1 MAQLLLKGH
10 PIGNF
15 QGVLFDKD
23 GTLSHSEPHL
33 LALAD
38 ARINKAVKVAQEQA
52 PALNPSELSH
62 TLRRAFGVDQGM
74 LDPGGTLAVASRQD
88 NIASSATV
96 FCLMG
101 CSWPQ
106 ALSLAHTCFDAVDQ
120 EGLIDTTPSPLINGA
135 GQLLRNLHQQG
146 VTAAVISNDTHSGIE
161 DFLAHHQLGA
171 GIAGIWSADDHPR
184 KPDPQAVLE
193 LCNRLGLPPQRC
205 ALVGDAETDLQMA
218 LEAGIGGVIGFTGG
232 WKRAPKLPSAQ
243 HLLHSW
249 DHLSVSTNS

>member
-1 MAQLLLKGH
+1 MAQLLLKGD

-88 NIASSATV
+88 NIASTATV

-120 EGLIDTTPSPLINGA
+120 EGLIDTTQPVDQRGWA
-135 GQLLRNLHQQG
+135 
-146 VTAAVISNDTHSGIE
+146 TAAEPAS
-161 DFLAHHQLGA
+161 A
-171 GIAGIWSADDHPR
+171 GRHRSCDQQRHPFR
-184 KPDPQAVLE
+184 
-193 LCNRLGLPPQRC
+193 
-205 ALVGDAETDLQMA
+205 
-218 LEAGIGGVIGFTGG
+218 
-232 WKRAPKLPSAQ
+232 
-243 HLLHSW
+243 H
-249 DHLSVSTNS
+249 

>member
-1 MAQLLLKGH
+1 
-10 PIGNF
+10 
-15 QGVLFDKD
+15 
-23 GTLSHSEPHL
+23 
-33 LALAD
+33 
-38 ARINKAVKVAQEQA
+38 
-52 PALNPSELSH
+52 
-62 TLRRAFGVDQGM
+62 M

-88 NIASSATV
+88 NIASTATV

-120 EGLIDTTPSPLINGA
+120 EGLIDSTPSPLINGA
-135 GQLLRNLHQQG
+135 GQLLQDLHQQG
-146 VTAAVISNDTHSGIE
+146 VSAAVISNDTHSGIE

-218 LEAGIGGVIGFTGG
+218 LEASIGGVIGFTGG
-232 WKRAPKLPSAQ
+232 WKRAPELPSAQ

-249 DHLSVSTNS
+249 TDLVLSTGA

>member
-38 ARINKAVKVAQEQA
+38 ARINTAIEIAQERA
-52 PALNPSELSH
+52 PALQAPELSN
-62 TLRRAFGVDQGM
+62 TLHRAFGVDHGL

-88 NIASSATV
+88 NIASTATV
-96 FCLMG
+96 FCLLG

-106 ALSLAHTCFDAVDQ
+106 ALAMAHTCFDAVDQ
-120 EGLIDTTPSPLINGA
+120 DGLIDTTPSPLINGA
-135 GQLLRNLHQQG
+135 GRLLRDLHQEG
-146 VTAAVISNDTHSGIE
+146 MTAAVISNDTRSGIE
-161 DFLAHHQLGA
+161 DFLSHHQLSA
-171 GIAGIWSADDHPR
+171 GVAGIWSADDQPR

-193 LCNRLGLPPQRC
+193 LCDRLGLPPQRC

-232 WKRAPKLPSAQ
+232 WSRAPELPSAQ

-249 DHLSVSTNS
+249 GHLSVSTGS

>member
-38 ARINKAVKVAQEQA
+38 ARINKAVNIAQEQA
-52 PALNPSELSH
+52 PALKSSELIN
-62 TLRRAFGVDQGM
+62 TLRRTFGVDQGM

-88 NIASSATV
+88 NIASTATV
-96 FCLMG
+96 FCLLG

-106 ALSLAHTCFDAVDQ
+106 ALYLAHTCFDAVDQ
-120 EGLIDTTPSPLINGA
+120 DGMINSTQSPLIIGA
-135 GQLLRNLHQQG
+135 RHLLQDLHQQG
-146 VTAAVISNDTHSGIE
+146 VTAAVISNDTRSGIA
-161 DFLAHHQLGA
+161 DFLAHHQLSG
-171 GIAGIWSADDHPR
+171 GFAGIWSADDHPR

-193 LCNRLGLPPQRC
+193 LCGRLGLPPQRC

-232 WKRAPKLPSAQ
+232 WKRAPELPSAQ

-249 DHLSVSTNS
+249 TDLALCTAT

>member
-33 LALAD
+33 LVLAE

-88 NIASSATV
+88 NIASTATV
-96 FCLMG
+96 FCLLG

-120 EGLIDTTPSPLINGA
+120 DGLIDTTPSPLINGA
-135 GQLLRNLHQQG
+135 GQLLQDLHQQG

-161 DFLAHHQLGA
+161 DFLGHHQLGA

-193 LCNRLGLPPQRC
+193 PVSYTHLR
-205 ALVGDAETDLQMA
+205 AHET
-218 LEAGIGGVIGFTGG
+218 
-232 WKRAPKLPSAQ
+232 
-243 HLLHSW
+243 
-249 DHLSVSTNS
+249 

>member
-1 MAQLLLKGH
+1 MAQLLLKGD

-38 ARINKAVKVAQEQA
+38 ARINKAIEIAREQA
-52 PALNPSELSH
+52 PALQASELRE
-62 TLRRAFGVDQGM
+62 TLSRATGVHNGM

-88 NIASSATV
+88 NIASTATV
-96 FCLMG
+96 LCLLG

-106 ALSLAHTCFDAVDQ
+106 ALALAHACFDAVDQ
-120 EGLIDTTPSPLINGA
+120 DGLIDTTPSPLINGA
-135 GQLLRNLHQQG
+135 GQLLRDLHEQG
-146 VTAAVISNDTHSGIE
+146 VTAAVISNDTRSGIE
-161 DFLAHHQLGA
+161 DFLTHHQLSA
-171 GIAGIWSADDHPR
+171 GVAGIWSADDHPR

-193 LCNRLGLPPQRC
+193 LCDRLGLPPQRC

-218 LEAGIGGVIGFTGG
+218 LEAGVGGVIGFTGG
-232 WKRAPKLPSAQ
+232 WSRPPELPSAQ
-243 HLLHSW
+243 HLLHGW
-249 DHLSVSTNS
+249 DDLALSTAT